1 MGNEFIS
8 VLKYIVKC
16 VLQVVYPV
24 SGDCII
30 CKDYSLEGSLLCS
43 SCENKINYCKESFQ
57 LSKNNKKY
65 SYYCLAYYS
74 KSVSELVLRLKYKSD
89 FECANVL
96 GEKMADLIV
105 KNNLVIDCITFVPST
120 KKSLKKRG
128 YNQSELLARVISD
141 ILKIKMISTLDKTRE
156 TKDQIGLNEEM
167 RWQNILGS
175 YRLRGLTKIKNKKI
189 LLVDDVMTTG
199 ATTFCCAEELIKGEA
214 NCVIILTAAK
224 SKI

>member
-8 VLKYIVKC
+8 ILKYLGSC
-16 VLQVVYPV
+16 VLQVVYPLNE
-24 SGDCII
+24 DCVI
-30 CKDYSLEGSLLCS
+30 CKESTSEGNWLCS
-43 SCENKINYCKESFQ
+43 SCENKINYCKENFEID
-57 LSKNNKKY
+57 KNHKKY
-65 SYYCLAYYS
+65 SYYSLAYYS
-74 KSVSELVLRLKYKSD
+74 KSISELVLRLKYKSD
-89 FECANVL
+89 FVCANVL
-96 GEKMADLIV
+96 GEKMAQVII
-105 KNNLVIDCITFVPST
+105 KNNIIIDFITFVPAT
-120 KKSLKKRG
+120 RQSLKNRG
-128 YNQSELLARVISD
+128 YNQSELLAKVISGM
-141 ILKIKMISTLDKTRE
+141 LKVKVISTLDKIRE

>member
-8 VLKYIVKC
+8 ILKYIGKC
-16 VLQVVYPV
+16 ILQVVYPV

-30 CKDYSLEGSLLCS
+30 CKDFSSEGSWLCS
-43 SCENKINYCKESFQ
+43 SCENKINYCKEGFE

-89 FECANVL
+89 FACANVL
-96 GEKMADLIV
+96 GEKMAELIV
-105 KNNLVIDCITFVPST
+105 RNNLMIDVITFVPAT
-120 KKSLKKRG
+120 KQSLKKRG
-128 YNQSELLARVISD
+128 YNQSELLAKVISE
-141 ILKIKMISTLDKTRE
+141 ILKIKVISTLDKIRE

-175 YRLRGLTKIKNKKI
+175 YRLRSLIKFKNKKI

-224 SKI
+224 SKL